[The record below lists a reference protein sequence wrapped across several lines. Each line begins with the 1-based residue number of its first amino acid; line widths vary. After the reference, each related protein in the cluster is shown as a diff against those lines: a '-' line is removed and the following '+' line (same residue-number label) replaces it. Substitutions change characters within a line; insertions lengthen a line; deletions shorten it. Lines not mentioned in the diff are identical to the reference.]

1 MTVVSEIFVRQRPEG
16 FAMHADDRAASKPM
30 DPEIPLVG
38 IALLGAIAVAKQETF
53 EGSQV

>member
-1 MTVVSEIFVRQRPEG
+1 
-16 FAMHADDRAASKPM
+16 MHADDRAASKPM